1 MERLSPQHLNISL
14 ARAKIKPQVEA
25 SQVLEYFE
33 TLLIEQW
40 GKKVVTKVKPL
51 SLIDGTLR
59 VAVLSS
65 VLAGEVRLREHQLL
79 KKINQRYCLAKAKK
93 IVLEI

>member
-1 MERLSPQHLNISL
+1 MERLSSQHFNVSL

-25 SQVLEYFE
+25 SKVLEYFE
-33 TLLIEQW
+33 TLLIEHW
-40 GKKVVTKVKPL
+40 GKKVTTRVKPL
-51 SLIDGTLR
+51 SLVDGTLR

-79 KKINQRYCLAKAKK
+79 KKINQRYGQPKVTK
-93 IVLEI
+93 IALEI